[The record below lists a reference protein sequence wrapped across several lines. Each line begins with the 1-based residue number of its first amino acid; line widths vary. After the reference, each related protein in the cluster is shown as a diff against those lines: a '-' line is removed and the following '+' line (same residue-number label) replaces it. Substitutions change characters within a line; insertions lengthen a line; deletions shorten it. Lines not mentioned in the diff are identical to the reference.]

1 MCIYWFHHRDTHHP
15 QMNNLRA
22 NHIHNITLD
31 VRISCD
37 TFWDYRFNIPIRIS
51 DYYSSNERNIANGGG
66 GGGESHPHEQHRNNV
81 CEHGTMGRIDPM
93 FLRLEEHLVEY
104 VIQHIYDDL
113 VRKRQQRDIPIL
125 LKKARKFHI
134 HGRTLEDLLFPTNTN
149 TAGRMDQMMPENT
162 VYICTH
168 CR

>member
-1 MCIYWFHHRDTHHP
+1 MSLYIGLITTYSTHHRH
-15 QMNNLRA
+15 MNHLRA

-51 DYYSSNERNIANGGG
+51 DYYTSNERNIANGGG
-66 GGGESHPHEQHRNNV
+66 DNHPREQHRNNV
-81 CEHGTMGRIDPM
+81 CEHGTMGRSDPM
-93 FLRLEEHLVEY
+93 FLRLEEYLVEY

-162 VYICTH
+162 GYICTH